1 MDSLKSEIVGYT
13 AGFLTT
19 VCLIPQL
26 WKIILTKSAKD
37 VSVLTYLVLLCGQIL
52 WVVYGIFITDIR
64 VIIPNVISGM
74 FNLLVII
81 SSLYYTS

>member
-1 MDSLKSEIVGYT
+1 MDPLNLQIVGYT

-26 WKIILTKSAKD
+26 WKIIVTKSARD

-52 WVVYGIFITDIR
+52 WIVYGIFISDIR
-64 VIIPNVISGM
+64 VVIPNVISG
-74 FNLLVII
+74 FFGLLVII
-81 SSLYYTS
+81 SSLYYNK